1 MQLNAQQTRLILQ
14 ESCPGFPDQSFLDRG
29 SRTSCTSRMDFW
41 VLFTGNYVQLGD
53 HGAITHRFF
62 SSLSFFIDLYL
73 QLLFLQISEATRN
86 LGITVETVSYSFPS
100 SFFLGCRI
108 ILNSVFNCLRDLS
121 TTSCPISFL
130 FRPLPCL
137 TIYRLG

>member
-62 SSLSFFIDLYL
+62 SSLFLSSLTSICSCFFSKSAK
-73 QLLFLQISEATRN
+73 QPGISESQLRQS
-86 LGITVETVSYSFPS
+86 LTVSRLPSFWVAE
-100 SFFLGCRI
+100 SFSIPFSI
-108 ILNSVFNCLRDLS
+108 V
-121 TTSCPISFL
+121 
-130 FRPLPCL
+130 
-137 TIYRLG
+137 